1 MSLEKCKSPKAGR
14 IPFAWAI
21 RKGSGSLGLTEMED
35 GERMLYGEM
44 QLVGLKLGHGKAR
57 SFYGELSSEVT

>member
-21 RKGSGSLGLTEMED
+21 RKDSGRLGLTEMGD
-35 GERMLYGEM
+35 GERMLFGKMEP
-44 QLVGLKLGHGKAR
+44 VGQKVGGGKAR
-57 SFYGELSSEVT
+57 SFYGELSSAVT